1 MEQVKAIL
9 KQKVKQINEDKV
21 RLEAIKNWIKGAY
34 GGPKIVSFKTP
45 EKACHLIF
53 TEEKGVELREGDYPS
68 FNLSYRGSEEN
79 ILKVLS
85 GEKSAY
91 NVWQKKELHVWG
103 GLSEAFVFEKL
114 L

>member
-1 MEQVKAIL
+1 MQLENVL
-9 KQKVKQINEDKV
+9 KQKVKEINEGKV

-45 EKACHLIF
+45 DKAYHLVF

-79 ILKVLS
+79 ILKILS
-85 GEKSAY
+85 GEKSAS
-91 NVWQKKELHVWG
+91 NMWQEKQLHVWG
-103 GLSEAFVFEKL
+103 GLSEAFAFEKL